1 MIQRKQTIYLLLVLA
16 ALIVCLCLPIGKLT
30 NSASLGQELAVYNIG
45 LYTSTGI
52 NAHPILFVDIV
63 VVAALSLIN
72 IFLYNK
78 RKLQMKICVVNI
90 VLCLVWYAYYA
101 FMAISMFKGIGSFS
115 MSFAMCLPFVAI
127 ILLVLAYKGIKA
139 DEELIKSMSRIR

>member
-1 MIQRKQTIYLLLVLA
+1 MIQRKQTIYLLLALA

-30 NSASLGQELAVYNIG
+30 SNAMQGAEVAVYNIG
-45 LYTSTGI
+45 LYTSTGLD
-52 NAHPILFVDIV
+52 AHPVLFTDIV
-63 VVAALSLIN
+63 VVATLSFIN

-101 FMAISMFKGIGSFS
+101 FMALSMFKGIGSFS
-115 MSFAMCLPFVAI
+115 MSFAVCLPLVAM
-127 ILLVLAYKGIKA
+127 ILLILARVGIKA
-139 DEELIKSMSRIR
+139 DEELIRSMSRIR

>member
-1 MIQRKQTIYLLLVLA
+1 MIQRKQTIYLLLALA

-30 NSASLGQELAVYNIG
+30 SNAMQGAEAAVYNIG
-45 LYTSTGI
+45 LYTRTGLD
-52 NAHPILFVDIV
+52 AHPVLFTDIV
-63 VVAALSLIN
+63 AVATRSFIN

-101 FMAISMFKGIGSFS
+101 FMALSMFKGIGSFS
-115 MSFAMCLPFVAI
+115 MSFAVCLPLVAM
-127 ILLVLAYKGIKA
+127 ILLILARAGIKA
-139 DEELIKSMSRIR
+139 DEELIRSMSRIR

>member
-1 MIQRKQTIYLLLVLA
+1 MLLALA

-30 NSASLGQELAVYNIG
+30 NSASLGQEVAVYNIG

-115 MSFAMCLPFVAI
+115 MRFAMCLPFVAI

>member
-1 MIQRKQTIYLLLVLA
+1 MIQRKQTIYLLLALA

-30 NSASLGQELAVYNIG
+30 NSASLGQEVAVYNIG

-115 MSFAMCLPFVAI
+115 MRFAMCLPFVAI

-139 DEELIKSMSRIR
+139 DEELIN

>member
-1 MIQRKQTIYLLLVLA
+1 MIQRKQTIYLLLALA

-30 NSASLGQELAVYNIG
+30 SNAMQRAEVAVYNIG
-45 LYTSTGI
+45 LYTSTGLD
-52 NAHPILFVDIV
+52 AHPVLFTDIV
-63 VVAALSLIN
+63 VVATLSFIN

-101 FMAISMFKGIGSFS
+101 FMALSMFKGIGSFS
-115 MSFAMCLPFVAI
+115 MSFAVCLPLVAM
-127 ILLVLAYKGIKA
+127 ILLILARAGIKA
-139 DEELIKSMSRIR
+139 DEELIRSMSRIR

>member
-1 MIQRKQTIYLLLVLA
+1 MIQRKQTIYLLLALA

-30 NSASLGQELAVYNIG
+30 SNAMQGAKVAVYNIG
-45 LYTSTGI
+45 LYTSTGLD
-52 NAHPILFVDIV
+52 AHPVLFADIV
-63 VVAALSLIN
+63 VVATLSFIN

-101 FMAISMFKGIGSFS
+101 FMALSMFKGIGSFS
-115 MSFAMCLPFVAI
+115 MSFAVCLPLVAM
-127 ILLVLAYKGIKA
+127 ILLILARAGIKA
-139 DEELIKSMSRIR
+139 DEELIRSMSRIR

>member
-1 MIQRKQTIYLLLVLA
+1 MIQRKQTIYLLLALA

-30 NSASLGQELAVYNIG
+30 SNVMQGAEVAVYNIG
-45 LYTSTGI
+45 LYTSTGLD
-52 NAHPILFVDIV
+52 AHPVLFTDIV
-63 VVAALSLIN
+63 VVATLSFIN

-101 FMAISMFKGIGSFS
+101 FMALSMFKGIGSFS
-115 MSFAMCLPFVAI
+115 MSFAACLPLVAM
-127 ILLVLAYKGIKA
+127 ILLILARAGIKA
-139 DEELIKSMSRIR
+139 DEELIRSMSRIR

>member
-1 MIQRKQTIYLLLVLA
+1 MIQRKQTIFLLLALA

-30 NSASLGQELAVYNIG
+30 NSATLGAEVAVYNIG

-52 NAHPILFVDIV
+52 SAHPILFVDIV
-63 VVAALSLIN
+63 VVATLTFIDV
-72 IFLYNK
+72 FLYKK

-90 VLCLVWYAYYA
+90 ILCLVWYAYYA
-101 FMAISMFKGIGSFS
+101 FMALSMFKGIGTFS
-115 MSFAMCLPFVAI
+115 MSFAVCLPLVAI
-127 ILLVLAYKGIKA
+127 ILQALARSGIKA

>member
-1 MIQRKQTIYLLLVLA
+1 MIQRKQTIYLLLALA

-30 NSASLGQELAVYNIG
+30 SNAMQEAEVAVYNIG
-45 LYTSTGI
+45 LYTSTGLD
-52 NAHPILFVDIV
+52 AHPVLFADIV
-63 VVAALSLIN
+63 VVATLSFIN

-101 FMAISMFKGIGSFS
+101 FMALSMFKGIGSFS
-115 MSFAMCLPFVAI
+115 MSFAVCLPLVAM
-127 ILLVLAYKGIKA
+127 ILLILARAGIKA
-139 DEELIKSMSRIR
+139 DEELIRSMSRIR

>member
-1 MIQRKQTIYLLLVLA
+1 MIQRKQTIYLLLALA

-30 NSASLGQELAVYNIG
+30 SNAKQGAEVAVYNIG
-45 LYTSTGI
+45 LYTSTGLD
-52 NAHPILFVDIV
+52 AHPVLFTDIV
-63 VVAALSLIN
+63 VVATLSFIN

-101 FMAISMFKGIGSFS
+101 FMALSMFKGIGLFS
-115 MSFAMCLPFVAI
+115 MSFAVCLPLVAM
-127 ILLVLAYKGIKA
+127 ILLILARAGIKA
-139 DEELIKSMSRIR
+139 DEELIRSMSRIR

>member
-1 MIQRKQTIYLLLVLA
+1 MIQRKQTIFLLLALA

-30 NSASLGQELAVYNIG
+30 NSATLGAEVAVYNIG

-52 NAHPILFVDIV
+52 SAHPILFVDIV
-63 VVAALSLIN
+63 VIATLTFIDV
-72 IFLYNK
+72 FLYKK

-90 VLCLVWYAYYA
+90 ILCLVWYAYYA
-101 FMAISMFKGIGSFS
+101 FMALSMFKGIGTFS
-115 MSFAMCLPFVAI
+115 MSFAICLPLVAI
-127 ILLVLAYKGIKA
+127 ILLALARSGIKA

>member
-1 MIQRKQTIYLLLVLA
+1 MIQRKQTIYLLLALA

-30 NSASLGQELAVYNIG
+30 SNAMQGGEVAVYNIG
-45 LYTSTGI
+45 LYTSTGLD
-52 NAHPILFVDIV
+52 AHPVLFADIV
-63 VVAALSLIN
+63 VVATLSFIN

-101 FMAISMFKGIGSFS
+101 FMALSMFKGIGSFS
-115 MSFAMCLPFVAI
+115 MSFAVCLPLVAM
-127 ILLVLAYKGIKA
+127 ILLILARTGIKA
-139 DEELIKSMSRIR
+139 DEELIRSMSRIR

>member
-1 MIQRKQTIYLLLVLA
+1 MIQRKQTIYLLLALA

-30 NSASLGQELAVYNIG
+30 NSATLGTEVGVYNIG
-45 LYTSTGI
+45 LYTSSGM

-63 VVAALSLIN
+63 VVATLSFIN
-72 IFLYNK
+72 VFLYNK

-101 FMAISMFKGIGSFS
+101 FMALSMFKGIGTFS
-115 MSFAMCLPFVAI
+115 MSFAVCLPLIAI
-127 ILLVLAYKGIKA
+127 ILLALARSGIKA
-139 DEELIKSMSRIR
+139 DEELIRSMSRIR

>member
-1 MIQRKQTIYLLLVLA
+1 MIQRKQTIYLLLALA

-30 NSASLGQELAVYNIG
+30 NNAMQEAEVAVYNIG
-45 LYTSTGI
+45 LYTSTGLD
-52 NAHPILFVDIV
+52 AHPVLFTDIV
-63 VVAALSLIN
+63 VVATLSFIN

-101 FMAISMFKGIGSFS
+101 FMALSMFKGIGLFS
-115 MSFAMCLPFVAI
+115 MSFAVCLPLVAM
-127 ILLVLAYKGIKA
+127 ILLILARAGIKA
-139 DEELIKSMSRIR
+139 DEELIRSMSRIR